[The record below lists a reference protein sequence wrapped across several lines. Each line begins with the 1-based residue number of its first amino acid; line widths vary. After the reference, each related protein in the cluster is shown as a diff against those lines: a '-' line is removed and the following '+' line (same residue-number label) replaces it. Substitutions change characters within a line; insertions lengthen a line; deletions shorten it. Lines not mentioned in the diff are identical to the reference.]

1 MTIST
6 LLARS
11 AVALTLVAALAVSG
25 CSSTASSTS
34 DAKPQRSAAVQRPD
48 DTVTRRDQTPIT
60 RTGEVILLRGL
71 ANIFSRGMDVIHE
84 KLVAKGVD
92 ARVYNHASWEDLAR
106 DLIARAKRKQVS
118 YPIIIMGHSL
128 GANQAVVLASYLGA
142 RGVPVEFVVAFDPT
156 VATVAGKNVRRVVN
170 YYLPNGENRVRKG
183 SGFKGKL
190 SNVNVTNM
198 NDVTHMNV
206 EKNPTLQS
214 RSIKT
219 VMSLTK
225 KKRRSSKR
233 RRG

>member
-1 MTIST
+1 MKIPAFLLKLAT
-6 LLARS
+6 LLAI
-11 AVALTLVAALAVSG
+11 VAALGISG

-34 DAKPQRSAAVQRPD
+34 DSKPERTASAQRPENP
-48 DTVTRRDQTPIT
+48 VARHNVSHVT

-71 ANIFSRGMDVIHE
+71 ANIFSRGMDVIHQR
-84 KLVAKGVD
+84 LVAKGVD

-106 DLIARAKRKQVS
+106 DLVARAKRKQVS

-128 GANQAVVLASYLGA
+128 GANQAVVMASYLGA

-170 YYLPNGENRVRKG
+170 YYLPNGENRVRRG

-198 NDVTHMNV
+198 TDVTHMNV
-206 EKNPTLQS
+206 EKNATLQS

-225 KKRRSSKR
+225 KRRSSKR
-233 RRG
+233 RRS

>member
-92 ARVYNHASWEDLAR
+92 ARVYNHSAWEALSN
-106 DLIARAKRKQVS
+106 DLIARARRKEVS
-118 YPIIIMGHSL
+118 YPVIIMGHSL
-128 GANQAVVLASYLGA
+128 GANEAVRMATHLG
-142 RGVPVEFVVAFDPT
+142 RNGVPVEFVVAFDPT
-156 VATVAGKNVRRVVN
+156 ITTVAGKNVRRVVN
-170 YYLPNGENRVRKG
+170 YYLPNGENHVRRG
-183 SGFKGKL
+183 TGFKGKL

-198 NDVTHMNV
+198 TDVTHMNV
-206 EKNPTLQS
+206 EKNPTLQR

-225 KKRRSSKR
+225 KRRSSKR